1 MKTKLKVGERYYY
14 EQVGSNAII
23 TGTLIDKDTFE
34 RDRKVAGGTWH
45 DKISDI
51 QRELKPIKIKPKCKK
66 CMYYPD
72 ECGFE
77 PKQLKKEK
85 GGTRKCSEKIMI
97 KT

>member
-23 TGTLIDKDTFE
+23 TGTLIDKDTLE

-51 QRELKPIKIKPKCKK
+51 QRELKPIK
-66 CMYYPD
+66 
-72 ECGFE
+72 
-77 PKQLKKEK
+77 QLEN
-85 GGTRKCSEKIMI
+85 GKICN
-97 KT
+97 